1 MPAGGMI
8 PLFAQERISAIVFLA
23 QLLFNAS
30 ELGSVS
36 EPSLIALAFDASTM
50 EVTIRKEI
58 TTFESCG
65 YSFLQPR
72 RPFYYIYRIFA
83 LRSTLALTNSSSRNP
98 PAQLFHLQNLR
109 QGGPI
114 NHEMA

>member
-50 EVTIRKEI
+50 AVTIRKEI
-58 TTFESCG
+58 TRFESCG

-72 RPFYYIYRIFA
+72 RPFYYI
-83 LRSTLALTNSSSRNP
+83 
-98 PAQLFHLQNLR
+98 
-109 QGGPI
+109 
-114 NHEMA
+114 